1 MTEAIES
8 SKDQKSSII
17 QYPPDSKLT
26 HYSWNINF
34 SYEKKTKYSALRS
47 LFIFRSLVSD
57 YLISKVYCQTNFQ
70 VMFLRKSVKNNFQT
84 RTKAI
89 KFAIIMNRKQRLS
102 QNSFEKK
109 VSNNEQE
116 TKAQSKQ
123 L

>member
-1 MTEAIES
+1 
-8 SKDQKSSII
+8 
-17 QYPPDSKLT
+17 
-26 HYSWNINF
+26 
-34 SYEKKTKYSALRS
+34 
-47 LFIFRSLVSD
+47 
-57 YLISKVYCQTNFQ
+57 
-70 VMFLRKSVKNNFQT
+70 MFLRKSVKNNFQT

-123 L
+123 LWKKKYQSVKQPKNTPKNLSTNPPKHSLKSPKKYPKTP